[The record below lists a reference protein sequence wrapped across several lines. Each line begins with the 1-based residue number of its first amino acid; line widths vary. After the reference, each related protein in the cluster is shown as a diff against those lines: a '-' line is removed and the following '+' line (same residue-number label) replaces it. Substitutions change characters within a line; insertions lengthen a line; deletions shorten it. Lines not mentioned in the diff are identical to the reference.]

1 MALPWDQIAAFLAV
15 IREGSLSGA
24 ARRLGAAQPTVR
36 RQIEALE
43 SQIGVSLFMRG
54 PAGLLP
60 TETSLGLVAFAESME
75 ASAAAFVR
83 TASGDVDSETG
94 TVRLTCSRVFGIEIL
109 PSILADLRRKH
120 PAITIELTPTDR
132 NEDLLRREADIAV
145 RIARPAQDALV
156 ARQVARIPLG
166 FFASPTFLADR
177 DPPSNYH
184 ELADGFEFI
193 GADRDPTLVRGFTA
207 LGMSYPRKVVYRTD
221 DILAQIAAIRAGVGV
236 GLCQVRLGAAS
247 GLVRLVPEMT
257 THLEAWVVMH
267 EDLKRIRRV
276 RIVFDHLVAALS

>member
-1 MALPWDQIAAFLAV
+1 MPWDQIAAFLAV

-24 ARRLGAAQPTVR
+24 ARRLGSAQPTVR

-75 ASAAAFVR
+75 ASAAAFAR
-83 TASGDVDSETG
+83 IASGDVDSEAG
-94 TVRLTCSRVFGIEIL
+94 TVRVTCSRVYGIEIL
-109 PSILADLRRKH
+109 PPVFADLRRKH
-120 PAITIELTPTDR
+120 PSIAIELMPTDR

-145 RIARPAQDALV
+145 RIARPAQEALI

-166 FFASPTFLADR
+166 FFAAKQFLAGREPPR
-177 DPPSNYH
+177 DYA
-184 ELADGFEFI
+184 ELANSFEFI
-193 GADRDPTLVRGFTA
+193 GADRDMTLARGFEA
-207 LGMSYPRKVVYRTD
+207 LEMIYPKIVVYKTD
-221 DILAQIAAIRAGVGV
+221 DLLAQIAAIRAGVAV
-236 GLCQVRLGAAS
+236 GLCQVRFGEAS
-247 GLVRLVPEMT
+247 GLVRLLPELT
-257 THLEAWVVMH
+257 NHLEAWVVMH

-276 RIVFDHLVAALS
+276 RVVFDHLVAALS